1 MDIEKMTEALQAIIL
16 AAMTK
21 AQECNH
27 VEIAPEHVLLAMLDD
42 NGLDGIWSRLNCDK
56 QKMIAFVEGY
66 LNRLA
71 VVPDSDRI
79 PFCIYSAPG
88 EPFKPYPWIWL
99 CQRHYSTAKGV
110 RQDAEPLASVGFL
123 VYNHG

>member
-71 VVPDSDRI
+71 VVPDSDGQPIINRYVI
-79 PFCIYSAPG
+79 EAYS
-88 EPFKPYPWIWL
+88 
-99 CQRHYSTAKGV
+99 KGLK
-110 RQDAEPLASVGFL
+110 RMKRNPAILT
-123 VYNHG
+123 